1 MGKVIAVVPAAGLGK
16 RFGAG
21 TAKSFVEL
29 LGKPL
34 VLWALGALEA
44 YEGVD
49 EVVPVLRPEEMGPG
63 VKLFEGAGL
72 AKVRRVAPGGR
83 ERQDSVGNA
92 LKLIGDEADATVLI
106 HDGARPMLD
115 AALIRAALEGLSGG
129 FDGSVAAVPLKDT
142 VKEADPDGMVRST
155 LRRDALVA
163 VQTPQVFR
171 LGAIARAYE
180 EAAKEG
186 FYSTDDSALV
196 ERMGGRVRLVMGSYE
211 NIKVTTPEDLAV
223 AELFL
228 KRRLK

>member
-1 MGKVIAVVPAAGLGK
+1 
-16 RFGAG
+16 
-21 TAKSFVEL
+21 
-29 LGKPL
+29 
-34 VLWALGALEA
+34 
-44 YEGVD
+44 
-49 EVVPVLRPEEMGPG
+49 
-63 VKLFEGAGL
+63 
-72 AKVRRVAPGGR
+72 
-83 ERQDSVGNA
+83 
-92 LKLIGDEADATVLI
+92 
-106 HDGARPMLD
+106 MLD